1 MREQLDPNAPVAVL
15 ATTTRWGIAH
25 KIAFR
30 FALLYV
36 AIYIFPFPLYDIPGL
51 ARPTAWVSGWQG
63 RFVHAVGMRVFQL
76 PSELPSVGGCGDR
89 ADHFVAV
96 PVEAAL
102 ALAGTLLWSLL
113 DRRRPHH
120 RRLAYWASVGLRY
133 YLAHTLLRYGV
144 IKLFKSQ
151 FQVPRPT
158 QLLTPLGD
166 LTPMN
171 VLWAFMGIST
181 AYCFFIGL
189 AEALGALLLLFRRTA
204 LAGALLSAAVLG
216 NVFLLNVFYGV
227 CVKLLSG
234 HLLLFTALLLAPH
247 ARRLVDVVLLGRA
260 VPALDSTRP
269 AYGEV
274 AVRAFTIIK
283 LVVVSAIV
291 STVVKYGY
299 DAWHDYGDAAPRPA
313 FYGVWDVEAFTRGG
327 APVASDDSWRWLA
340 VEDDPY
346 ATIKPRTGP
355 GRAIAFRADTAARVI
370 RLRLDPNETTTIAV
384 PFTTPEPGVLEL
396 DVPLEAGPTH
406 VRLKRRERFRLLQS
420 GFRWTS
426 DLP

>member
-1 MREQLDPNAPVAVL
+1 MREQLDPGAPAVL
-15 ATTTRWGIAH
+15 ATTPRWGVARNFG
-25 KIAFR
+25 FR

-51 ARPTAWVSGWQG
+51 DRPTAWLSEWHG
-63 RFVHAVGMRVFQL
+63 RFVHAVGVRFFQL
-76 PSELPSVGGCGDR
+76 PGELPSVGGCGDR

-96 PVEAAL
+96 PVEATL
-102 ALAGTLLWSLL
+102 ALAGALFWSLL
-113 DRRRPHH
+113 DRRRLDH
-120 RRLAYWASVGLRY
+120 RRLAYWATAGLRY
-133 YLAHTLLRYGV
+133 YLAHTLLQYGV

-189 AEALGALLLLFRRTA
+189 AEALGAALLLFRRTA
-204 LAGALLSAAVLG
+204 LAGALVSAAVLG

-234 HLLLFTALLLAPH
+234 HLLLFTALLVAPH
-247 ARRLVDVVLLGRA
+247 ARRLVDVFLLGRA
-260 VPALDSTRP
+260 VPALDSARP
-269 AYGEV
+269 AYGAV
-274 AVRAFTIIK
+274 AVRAFVIIK
-283 LVVVSAIV
+283 LVVVCALV
-291 STVVKYGY
+291 STVVEYGY
-299 DAWHDYGDAAPRPA
+299 DAWHRYGDAALEPP
-313 FYGVWDVEAFTRGG
+313 FHGVWDVEAFSRDGV
-327 APVASDDSWRWLA
+327 PVVSDATWRWLA
-340 VEDDPY
+340 VEEDPY

-355 GRAIAFRADTAARVI
+355 GRAIAFRADTAAHVI
-370 RLRLDPNETTTIAV
+370 RLRLDPNDPKTISV
-384 PFTTPEPGVLEL
+384 GYTTPEPGVLEM
-396 DVPLEAGPTH
+396 DVPLDDGLTH
-406 VRLKRRERFRLLQS
+406 VRLKRRAHFRLLDS
-420 GFRWTS
+420 RFRWTS

>member
-1 MREQLDPNAPVAVL
+1 MREQPDSGAPGDVL
-15 ATTTRWGIAH
+15 ATTRWSFARKLG
-25 KIAFR
+25 FR

-36 AIYIFPFPLYDIPGL
+36 ALYIFPFPFYRVPGL
-51 ARPTAWVSGWQG
+51 DAPAAWLSESQAALI
-63 RFVHAVGMRVFQL
+63 HAVGVRFFQL
-76 PSELPSVGGCGDR
+76 PSALPGVGGCGDR

-96 PVEAAL
+96 PVEAGL
-102 ALAGTLLWSLL
+102 ALAGALLWSVI
-113 DRRRPHH
+113 DRRRAEH

-133 YLAHTLLRYGV
+133 YLAHTLLQYGI

-158 QLLTPLGD
+158 QLLTPLGE

-189 AEALGALLLLFRRTA
+189 AEALGGLLLLFRRTA
-204 LAGALLSAAVLG
+204 LAGALVSAAVLG

-247 ARRLVDVVLLGRA
+247 ARRLVDVLLLGRA
-260 VPALDSTRP
+260 VPALDTARP

-274 AVRAFTIIK
+274 AVRAFTLIK
-283 LVVVSAIV
+283 LVAVGAIIT
-291 STVVKYGY
+291 TVLDYGY
-299 DAWHDYGDAAPRPA
+299 DAWHRYGDAAPRPA
-313 FYGVWDVEAFTRGG
+313 FYGVWDVEVFSRGG
-327 APVASDDSWRWLA
+327 VPVTSDEAWRWLA

-355 GRAIAFRADTAARVI
+355 GRAIAFRADTKERII
-370 RLRLDPNETTTIAV
+370 RLRLDPNEPTTLTV
-384 PFTTPEPGVLEL
+384 PFSTPEPGVLEL
-396 DVPLEAGPTH
+396 DVPLDAGLTH
-406 VRLKRRERFRLLQS
+406 VRLKQRERFRLLDS
-420 GFRWTS
+420 RFRWTS